1 MELVNSLIELPLS
14 LDPLATIVLSFL
26 LSLVL
31 AFALYKF
38 ATGQHVCCIAF
49 YSIVG
54 LFFIPGILGALLG
67 AFASILSTIAL
78 IAAALWAFY
87 EAKLE
92 KKRVLVA
99 EIKKVEP
106 SEKPLED

>member
-1 MELVNSLIELPLS
+1 MELVNSVIDLPLS
-14 LDPLATIVLSFL
+14 LDPLVTIVLSFL
-26 LSLVL
+26 LSLAL

-49 YSIVG
+49 YSIVA
-54 LFFIPGILGALLG
+54 LIFIPGILGALLG
-67 AFASILSTIAL
+67 AFATILSTIAL